1 MRLVTPVQDELQDL
15 YRFLQPKLVI
25 PVHGEPPHMA
35 ANGRIARHLG
45 VGAVLTGTNGDLFYL
60 SPTPGVRRRW
70 VSTGRLRWLEDE
82 VRLES
87 KRRLIRYGKHN
98 NLFRLYSTGTQVL
111 PS

>member
-1 MRLVTPVQDELQDL
+1 
-15 YRFLQPKLVI
+15 
-25 PVHGEPPHMA
+25 MA

-87 KRRLIRYGKHN
+87 A
-98 NLFRLYSTGTQVL
+98 
-111 PS
+111 